1 MEEEVKPLE
10 TDVHQ
15 LSPAVW
21 AYIGDAVYE
30 LAMRVFTLREG
41 PKRMNQM
48 HKDTARFVTATF
60 QARASHVLE
69 AYLTEQELDILRR
82 GRNSKSGHV
91 PRSASPGEYRL
102 STGLEGL
109 IGYLYLTGRHER
121 LDELMA
127 ILRRVGEE

>member
-1 MEEEVKPLE
+1 MGV
-10 TDVHQ
+10 DQ

-30 LAMRVFTLREG
+30 LSMRLFTLREG

-60 QARASHVLE
+60 QAKASHVLE
-69 AYLTEQELDILRR
+69 GYLTEHELGILRR

-109 IGYLYLTGRHER
+109 IGYLYLTDQKQR
-121 LDELMA
+121 LDELMT
-127 ILRRVGEE
+127 ILRKAGEE